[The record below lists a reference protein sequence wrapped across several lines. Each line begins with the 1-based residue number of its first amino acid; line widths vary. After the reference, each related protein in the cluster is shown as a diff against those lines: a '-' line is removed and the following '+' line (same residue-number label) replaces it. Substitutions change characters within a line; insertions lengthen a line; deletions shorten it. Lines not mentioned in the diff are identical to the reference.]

1 MVHEPYSAPP
11 WWGVPLLVGTCRGR
25 HPPQHTMRR
34 SFPEQELVPQDSPP
48 SGRWS
53 MSRAAPFCR
62 PSCLPS
68 ALKTHPQ
75 HGGTSPLGWVYQPP
89 PVGGFL
95 PHPKP
100 GPGPCKTGGVGMD
113 HRALLFKSRGDVANR
128 PTEVMWAGCYKC
140 GIDPNMGLRHGMG
153 AGEARIHS
161 IDAQPQRILRILIVS
176 K

>member
-11 WWGVPLLVGTCRGR
+11 WRGVPLLVGTCRGR

-53 MSRAAPFCR
+53 MSRGAPFCR

-75 HGGTSPLGWVYQPP
+75 HGGTCPLGWVYQPP
-89 PVGGFL
+89 QSGFFY
-95 PHPKP
+95 PTQNP
-100 GPGPCKTGGVGMD
+100 GPGPVKLGAWAWTIARSFLSQGAMWPIGRPRRCGPGVINVV
-113 HRALLFKSRGDVANR
+113 ST
-128 PTEVMWAGCYKC
+128 PTWDCDLGW
-140 GIDPNMGLRHGMG
+140 GLERQEYTRSM
-153 AGEARIHS
+153 RS
-161 IDAQPQRILRILIVS
+161 LREYYVY
-176 K
+176 